1 MYSPLYVRMRR
12 DVACPHPLTVSH
24 MCGHATSLRVR
35 PLVSSC
41 RTRNLI
47 ACPLSFHA
55 DTQSCCVS
63 AMLQCG
69 HAEKLC
75 VRMKRQRTCNII
87 ACPLCCSA
95 DALWYCMSAL
105 CTAYICGQARLLRI
119 RSLFTCHT
127 PHKIIQSV
135 HALHNH
141 YSYTSPKCKNLHR
154 SRLSA
159 PSRSPNH
166 PSVSA
171 RPIPH
176 LLQHSFSHTIVNS
189 FLSDHNDINILTH
202 PM

>member
-24 MCGHATSLRVR
+24 MCGCATSLRVR
-35 PLVSSC
+35 THVSWC
-41 RTRNLI
+41 RTRNKI

-69 HAEKLC
+69 HAEKLR
-75 VRMKRQRTCNII
+75 VRMKRQRTRNRI
-87 ACPLCCSA
+87 ARPHYVPHICADTQDCCVSA
-95 DALWYCMSAL
+95 RCSPVN
-105 CTAYICGQARLLRI
+105 
-119 RSLFTCHT
+119 T

-189 FLSDHNDINILTH
+189 FPSDHNDINILTH

>member
-12 DVACPHPLTVSH
+12 DIACPHPLTVSH
-24 MCGHATSLRVR
+24 MCGHATSLRVHTH
-35 PLVSSC
+35 VSSC
-41 RTRNLI
+41 RTRNRI
-47 ACPLSFHA
+47 ACL
-55 DTQSCCVS
+55 
-63 AMLQCG
+63 
-69 HAEKLC
+69 
-75 VRMKRQRTCNII
+75 
-87 ACPLCCSA
+87 LCCSA

-105 CTAYICGQARLLRI
+105 CTAYMCGQARLLRI

-141 YSYTSPKCKNLHR
+141 YSYTLPKCKNLHR

-176 LLQHSFSHTIVNS
+176 LLQHSFRHTIVNS
-189 FLSDHNDINILTH
+189 FPSNHNDINILTH

>member
-24 MCGHATSLRVR
+24 MCGCATSLRVR
-35 PLVSSC
+35 THVSCC
-41 RTRNLI
+41 RTRNPI
-47 ACPLSFHA
+47 ACPHYVPHICA
-55 DTQSCCVS
+55 DTQDCCVS
-63 AMLQCG
+63 A
-69 HAEKLC
+69 
-75 VRMKRQRTCNII
+75 R
-87 ACPLCCSA
+87 CSPVN
-95 DALWYCMSAL
+95 
-105 CTAYICGQARLLRI
+105 
-119 RSLFTCHT
+119 T

-189 FLSDHNDINILTH
+189 FPSDHNDINILTH